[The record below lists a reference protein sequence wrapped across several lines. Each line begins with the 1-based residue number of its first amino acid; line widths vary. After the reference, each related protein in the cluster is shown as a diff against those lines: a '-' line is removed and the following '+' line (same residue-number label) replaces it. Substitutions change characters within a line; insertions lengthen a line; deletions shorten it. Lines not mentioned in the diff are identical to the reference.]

1 MPWQTREILS
11 FMAFFPFAR
20 KHPQNN
26 NSHISFYE
34 NFIFP
39 ANQSII
45 IFDLNISIFIPAF
58 SPFYTFFFPLC
69 PRRDFFIDEKRKPCY
84 SILSDNNK

>member
-1 MPWQTREILS
+1 
-11 FMAFFPFAR
+11 MAFFPFAR

-58 SPFYTFFFPLC
+58 SPFYTFFFPRAPAGIFSLT
-69 PRRDFFIDEKRKPCY
+69 KRG
-84 SILSDNNK
+84 SHAILSSATITNDRGISYVFAHL